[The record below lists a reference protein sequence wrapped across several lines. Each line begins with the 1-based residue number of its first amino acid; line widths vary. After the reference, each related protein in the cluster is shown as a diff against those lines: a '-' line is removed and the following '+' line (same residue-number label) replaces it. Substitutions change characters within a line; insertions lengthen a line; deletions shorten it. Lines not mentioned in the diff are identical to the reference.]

1 MAAEPENVRPLG
13 PSPSATQQPPPPAP
27 KPAARAGGAALDG
40 FPDWARKIA
49 DVFYSQSSCVYLLHG
64 NVRDLFRSPSPKDD
78 ETAYIRISDFL
89 ATQLF
94 GNFDLALQYDMA
106 QGLRIPS
113 FVREYGGEEKWR
125 EMLANLHALTGKDPG
140 SLPRDPDGA
149 LGELDRMVYMM
160 ISAPDGRHV
169 SDVRP
174 AATGAKSAGGGI
186 KPGAVAD
193 GPVARKKDLV
203 VILDYGQFLA
213 PEGDVGSMARGQS
226 TNLVRLLN
234 WAQNPYVLPR
244 NIEFCIIADRLGEVN
259 NRLSQNPRI
268 SVIEVPLPDAA
279 QRKDFIEWTARRM
292 GKKLAD
298 LTDYKAEEL
307 AELTNGLTLLNI
319 EMLLTQCN
327 QTGKKVDADKFRE
340 LKKDMIEQQCQGM
353 LEFITPKHTL
363 DMVVGM
369 EAAKKRLVE
378 DAKLLAAGKLDY
390 VPMGYLLCGPVGT
403 GKTFMAECYAG
414 SVGIPCVTL
423 RNFRSKY
430 VGETEGNLEM
440 VLRVLRS
447 LGPVVVIIDEA
458 DAALGTREAEGDSGT
473 SSRVFAMIARQMGDT
488 NYRGKIV
495 WMLLTSRPDLLP
507 IDLKRQGRCEVHI
520 PLFYPYGDDEARAM
534 TRAMAKKNKI
544 KVAEDAPNAVTAERK
559 LSGADIESVLVGAR
573 RKAMIEGRDELQ
585 WRDLEDAFNNFM
597 PSAQGIEKEIQELC
611 AVLECTDLQFLP
623 LQWRDKVSTPNGR
636 IPLQERVVALRQ
648 LLERR

>member
-1 MAAEPENVRPLG
+1 MAAELPNVASLG
-13 PSPSATQQPPPPAP
+13 PASAAA
-27 KPAARAGGAALDG
+27 PAATASKAAAAASAKEDPLAG
-40 FPDWARKIA
+40 FPEWARAIA
-49 DVFYSQSSCVYLLHG
+49 DRFYAKSSCVYLLHG
-64 NVRDLFRSPSPKDD
+64 NVRDLLRAPAPKDD
-78 ETAYIRISDFL
+78 ATTYVRLADFL

-113 FVREYGGEEKWR
+113 FVREYGGEDKWK
-125 EMLANLHALTGKDPG
+125 EMLANLYALTGKDPG
-140 SLPRDPDGA
+140 SLPRDPDNA
-149 LGELDRMVYMM
+149 LGELDRMVYLM
-160 ISAPDGRHV
+160 ITQPDAKPAEGKAAP
-169 SDVRP
+169 
-174 AATGAKSAGGGI
+174 AGARTA
-186 KPGAVAD
+186 
-193 GPVARKKDLV
+193 PVARKKDLL

-213 PEGDVGSMARGQS
+213 PEGDVTSLARGQS

-234 WAQNPYVLPR
+234 WAQNPYILPR
-244 NIEFCIIADRLGEVN
+244 NIEFCVIADRLGEVN
-259 NRLSQNPRI
+259 NRLTQNPRVA
-268 SVIEVPLPDAA
+268 VIEVPLPDTG
-279 QRKDFIEWTARRM
+279 QRRHFIEWTARQM
-292 GKKLAD
+292 KKDLAE

-319 EMLLTQCN
+319 EMLLTQCH
-327 QTGKKVDADKFRE
+327 QSGRKVGDKEFRE
-340 LKKDMIEQQCQGM
+340 LKKAMIEQQCNGM
-353 LEFITPKHTL
+353 LEFVTPKHTL
-363 DMVVGM
+363 EMVVGM
-369 EAAKKRLVE
+369 EAAKKRLIE
-378 DAKLLAAGKLDY
+378 DAKLLSAGKLDY

-534 TRAMAKKNKI
+534 VRAMAKKNKI
-544 KVAEDAPNAVTAERK
+544 QTAEDAPNAVTAERK

-573 RKAMIEGRDELQ
+573 RKAMTEGREVLQ

-597 PSAQGIEKEIQELC
+597 PSAQGIEKEIQELA

-623 LQWRDKVSTPNGR
+623 PHWREKVAKPNGR
-636 IPLQERVVALRQ
+636 IPIQERVVALRQ